1 VVKGR
6 LGQEPQ
12 VSAAE
17 AGDLTGYMSK
27 DDTPQELVDQIN
39 AALRDLCDFNRLIWS
54 ALADQLD
61 QRGILP
67 KDDFARWMNSVADQ
81 MEEIRPHHRLGE
93 QRLDTAMLRGIADII
108 LDPKAELLVGSQSR
122 CRAARRTSPRKNKR
136 GGRRSRRLCDL

>member
-1 VVKGR
+1 
-6 LGQEPQ
+6 
-12 VSAAE
+12 
-17 AGDLTGYMSK
+17 MSN

-39 AALRDLCDFNRLIWS
+39 AALRDLYDFNRLIWS

-93 QRLDTAMLRGIADII
+93 QRLDTAMLRGIADSI
-108 LDPKAELLVGSQSR
+108 LDPKAELSWKPVVLQ
-122 CRAARRTSPRKNKR
+122 
-136 GGRRSRRLCDL
+136 GGKKDKSEEE